1 MRPPWSLLFVR
12 IRPLQHDD
20 LPALL
25 VIWEQSV
32 RATHAFLSEQDIQAL
47 LPIVRDQALPHLE
60 VWVANDDADAPI
72 GFMGLDGNKVE
83 ALFVSPTR
91 FRQGGGRQLLAHA
104 RALKGT
110 LELDVNEQN
119 PRAVAFYLAMGFV
132 VSGRSP
138 VDGQGNPFPLLH
150 LKEA

>member
-1 MRPPWSLLFVR
+1 MN
-12 IRPLQHDD
+12 IRNVQRED

-32 RATHAFLSEQDIQAL
+32 RATHEFLSEQDIQTL
-47 LPIVRDQALPHLE
+47 LPIVRDMALPNLE
-60 VWVANDDADAPI
+60 VWVGSDDNDAPI

-83 ALFVSPTR
+83 ALFMSPAS

-104 RALKGT
+104 RTLKGK

-119 PRAVAFYLAMGFV
+119 PRAVAFYLANGFV
-132 VSGRSP
+132 VSGRSEL
-138 VDGQGNPFPLLH
+138 DGQGNPFPLLH
-150 LKEA
+150 LSEA